1 MIRRRT
7 VLVLGAGA
15 SAPYG
20 LPTGKRLR
28 EMILDVPSEHE
39 RQIEITLTA
48 LDYTTTELQEFQGKL
63 LRAGRTTIDAFL
75 REQDD
80 RTQRLG
86 KLLIAFFLLSHENDV
101 NLYKN
106 VVPADDWFEY
116 LVNEIMDVRFD
127 RIQDNRLSTV
137 TLNYDRSF
145 EQRLFD
151 LLRHGTN
158 RSPEDCA
165 AKARTIP
172 VIHLHGQLGGLP
184 ELGGSPGVPYSTAPA
199 MVVQSEDALELE
211 FHRALG
217 AAVSQFKLAHE
228 MRLDD
233 KTIVEAGRLL
243 RGAGIVVFLGFGFD
257 PDNLARLVDRLRPT
271 ETDATTGEISNAKSF
286 YATSHHLPPQREAE
300 ARAVLSQFGTI
311 HFTDTKCRGL
321 LENLGGVLTGQPE
334 AT

>member
-1 MIRRRT
+1 
-7 VLVLGAGA
+7 
-15 SAPYG
+15 
-20 LPTGKRLR
+20 
-28 EMILDVPSEHE
+28 
-39 RQIEITLTA
+39 
-48 LDYTTTELQEFQGKL
+48 
-63 LRAGRTTIDAFL
+63 
-75 REQDD
+75 
-80 RTQRLG
+80 
-86 KLLIAFFLLSHENDV
+86 
-101 NLYKN
+101 
-106 VVPADDWFEY
+106 
-116 LVNEIMDVRFD
+116 
-127 RIQDNRLSTV
+127 
-137 TLNYDRSF
+137 
-145 EQRLFD
+145 
-151 LLRHGTN
+151 
-158 RSPEDCA
+158 
-165 AKARTIP
+165 
-172 VIHLHGQLGGLP
+172 
-184 ELGGSPGVPYSTAPA
+184 